1 MNQKRTKFGD
11 FDRTLSRW
19 GQLLTSDHVDSKAR
33 KMLGLIGEKEA
44 FVIKDM
50 FSGLGCMYAVNSK
63 NGADTEVCI
72 RDFAGIPGIREAK
85 DINMYSDQSGEIR
98 LACKNIGVLHDKS
111 QPGVLQNNA
120 FIDRTNQT
128 ILTLT
133 LTPI

>member
-1 MNQKRTKFGD
+1 MKHKRTKVGA

-63 NGADTEVCI
+63 KRSGHGGLHS
-72 RDFAGIPGIREAK
+72 RLRGQPR
-85 DINMYSDQSGEIR
+85 YS
-98 LACKNIGVLHDKS
+98 
-111 QPGVLQNNA
+111 
-120 FIDRTNQT
+120 
-128 ILTLT
+128 
-133 LTPI
+133 